1 MRLFLKLFVPL
12 FFALPLAL
20 AGAIYLVVDSQPSL
34 NRAGN
39 YALEYRKGQ
48 ANSRSE

>member
-20 AGAIYLVVDSQPSL
+20 AGAIYLVVDTPT
-34 NRAGN
+34 
-39 YALEYRKGQ
+39 EP
-48 ANSRSE
+48 